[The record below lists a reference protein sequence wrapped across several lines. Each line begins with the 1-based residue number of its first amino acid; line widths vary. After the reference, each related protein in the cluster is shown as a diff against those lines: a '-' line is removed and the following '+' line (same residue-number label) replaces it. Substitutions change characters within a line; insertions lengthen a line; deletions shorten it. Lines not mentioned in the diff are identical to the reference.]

1 MRKIAVMALLVCAAM
16 SRADPYIASLDKPS
30 GSIANNNTVLP
41 PYAFLTLAD
50 STTDNT
56 IAANQVRMR
65 VDVVNGN
72 PAEFGTVAWNLN
84 GVTDVDFMLFG
95 APTGTGSGNASLW
108 TLKTQSGGVP
118 MNPFGKFTMTL
129 APNNSNNTLSGIEF
143 YTLFNDPDKARI
155 SSFIGKNAEA
165 YMFAL
170 DYQPA
175 SGGGRGNVAAVPE
188 ASSFWLMGFAVTGLI
203 FARMAKRRLL
213 PLQ

>member
-1 MRKIAVMALLVCAAM
+1 MRKIAVMVLLVLAAT
-16 SRADPYIASLDKPS
+16 SRAGPYIATLDKPS
-30 GSIANNNTVLP
+30 NSIASNNTVLP

-56 IAANQVRMR
+56 IAANQVKMR
-65 VDVVNGN
+65 VDIANGN
-72 PAEFGTVAWNLN
+72 PAEFGTIAWNLN

-118 MNPFGKFTMTL
+118 MNPFGKFSMTL

-143 YTLFNDPDKARI
+143 YTLFSDPDKARI
-155 SSFIGKNAEA
+155 SSFIGTNADA
-165 YMFAL
+165 FMFAL

-188 ASSFWLMGFAVTGLI
+188 VSSLWLMGLATTGLVL
-203 FARMAKRRLL
+203 AGLVKRRRLL
-213 PLQ
+213 L

>member
-1 MRKIAVMALLVCAAM
+1 MRKIAVMALLVV
-16 SRADPYIASLDKPS
+16 SSVTRAGPYIATLDKAS
-30 GSIANNNTVLP
+30 GTIAGNNTVLP
-41 PYAFLTLAD
+41 PYAFLTIAD

-65 VDVVNGN
+65 VEIANGN
-72 PAEFGTVAWNLN
+72 PAEFGTIGWNLN

-118 MNPFGKFTMTL
+118 MNPFGKFSMTL

-143 YTLFNDPDKARI
+143 YTLFSDPDKARI
-155 SSFIGKNAEA
+155 SSFVGLNADA
-165 YMFAL
+165 FAFGL
-170 DYQPA
+170 DYRPA

-188 ASSFWLMGFAVTGLI
+188 ASSLLLMGVAATGLA
-203 FARMAKRRLL
+203 FVGWRKRRRLSL
-213 PLQ
+213 